1 MMPLNPILIVD
12 IFDVWGI
19 DFMGPFPMSFGHSYI
34 LVGVDYVSK
43 WVEAIPCRSNDHK
56 VVLKFLKDHI
66 FARFGVPKAIISD
79 GGTHF
84 CNKPFETLLAKYGVK
99 HKVATPYHP
108 QTSGQVELAN
118 REIKNILMKVVN
130 VNRKDWSIKL
140 LDSLWAYRTAY
151 KTILGMSPYR
161 LVYGK
166 ACHLPVEIEYKAWW
180 AIKKLNMDLTRA
192 GLKRCLDLNELEE
205 LRNDAYLNSKIAK
218 ARLKKWH
225 DQLVN
230 QKNFTKGQKVLL
242 YDSKL
247 HLFPGKLKS
256 RWTGP
261 FIIHKVH
268 PNGVV
273 EIFNPT
279 GNQTFKVNGHRLK
292 PFLEP
297 YSTDKEEINLL
308 EPPQL

>member
-1 MMPLNPILIVD
+1 
-12 IFDVWGI
+12 
-19 DFMGPFPMSFGHSYI
+19 
-34 LVGVDYVSK
+34 
-43 WVEAIPCRSNDHK
+43 
-56 VVLKFLKDHI
+56 
-66 FARFGVPKAIISD
+66 
-79 GGTHF
+79 
-84 CNKPFETLLAKYGVK
+84 
-99 HKVATPYHP
+99 
-108 QTSGQVELAN
+108 
-118 REIKNILMKVVN
+118 MKVVN

-180 AIKKLNMDLTRA
+180 AIKKLNMDLTRV

-218 ARLKKWH
+218 ARLKKCH

-230 QKNFTKGQKVLL
+230 QKNLIKGQRVLL

-261 FIIHKVH
+261 FIIQVH

-273 EIFNPT
+273 EVFNPT

-292 PFLEP
+292 PFIEP